1 MLRKPAVAGMFYPDD
16 SEELVKTIEDCFLHS
31 FGPGK
36 IPDIESFEGN
46 DYPVNV
52 MVPHAGFQYSGT
64 IAAHSYCELAK
75 NGFPE
80 VFIIIG
86 PNHTGLGSEVSVF
99 NKGEWITPLGN
110 IQVDEEFA
118 DTLISFSDFAS
129 ADFAAHMREHS
140 IEVQLPF
147 LQYFSNDFKIVPVV
161 LGSQTISAAND
172 LAAAI
177 LKAGEKL
184 DKSYC
189 VIASSYLSHFN
200 TQERANKVDGFVLE
214 DIENMDEFKLL
225 EEIIQYNITMC
236 GYGPVMTTMILSK
249 MCGKNTS
256 EILAYKTSGDISGDL
271 SSVQQKLFC
280 LVNILLFMMNLRLQE
295 QLIKGH
301 MLKLLNQRRIN
312 LF

>member
-36 IPDIESFEGN
+36 IQDIESFEGN

-184 DKSYC
+184 GKSYC
-189 VIASSYLSHFN
+189 VIASSDLSHFN

-256 EILAYKTSGDISGDL
+256 EIRAYKTSGDISGDL
-271 SSVQQKLFC
+271 SSVVGYASGIFK
-280 LVNILLFMMNLRLQE
+280 
-295 QLIKGH
+295 
-301 MLKLLNQRRIN
+301 
-312 LF
+312 

>member
-1 MLRKPAVAGMFYPDD
+1 
-16 SEELVKTIEDCFLHS
+16 
-31 FGPGK
+31 
-36 IPDIESFEGN
+36 
-46 DYPVNV
+46 

-110 IQVDEEFA
+110 IQIDEEFA

-129 ADFAAHMREHS
+129 ADFVAHMREHS

-189 VIASSYLSHFN
+189 VIASSDLSHFN

-271 SSVQQKLFC
+271 SSVVGYASGIFK
-280 LVNILLFMMNLRLQE
+280 
-295 QLIKGH
+295 
-301 MLKLLNQRRIN
+301 
-312 LF
+312 

>member
-189 VIASSYLSHFN
+189 VIASSDLSHSN

-271 SSVQQKLFC
+271 SSVVGYASGIFK
-280 LVNILLFMMNLRLQE
+280 
-295 QLIKGH
+295 
-301 MLKLLNQRRIN
+301 
-312 LF
+312 